1 MKQPLQK
8 VDQDKLNAFMRRIQK
23 EARELFPDED
33 GNSLID
39 VNISDRTLYS
49 ADLMLP
55 IPRLNLIDSEK
66 DWIDII
72 DRLSCNVNTVSNTL
86 QSALK
91 MWAYRKMEEE
101 THKDLIDELSKLGSS
116 LDVKFIISGNL
127 QNFDNSSWMTIPNK
141 PLLQTSHFY
150 NFLHGDESKQKA
162 FKMIIDYITDVVS
175 TCRKGEAND
184 TFGIHYNS
192 YLDIQMF
199 ML

>member
-8 VDQDKLNAFMRRIQK
+8 VDQDKLNAFMRRIQE
-23 EARELFPDED
+23 EARELFPDDD

-39 VNISDRTLYS
+39 VNTSDRTLYS

-116 LDVKFIISGNL
+116 LDVKFIISGN
-127 QNFDNSSWMTIPNK
+127 
-141 PLLQTSHFY
+141 
-150 NFLHGDESKQKA
+150 
-162 FKMIIDYITDVVS
+162 
-175 TCRKGEAND
+175 
-184 TFGIHYNS
+184 
-192 YLDIQMF
+192 
-199 ML
+199 